1 MSRFVLIVWAAVLLF
16 ILSWL
21 VWQKEQ
27 TAAHGRAVL
36 LELGP
41 RDPRSLMQGDYMV
54 LTYGLPQAFQ
64 QRLTDDKLR
73 QHGHVVLRLDA
84 KNIGTIQRL
93 DDGTPIA
100 ADEIRLRFRNR
111 HGNLRL
117 GAESFFFQEG
127 DAAKYD
133 RARYGEL
140 RVDAQGNSVL
150 VGLRDADQVQ
160 LGKPVIR

>member
-1 MSRFVLIVWAAVLLF
+1 MSRLILIGWAAVLLL

-27 TAAHGRAVL
+27 TAAHGRVVL
-36 LELGP
+36 LELAP

-54 LTYGLPQAFQ
+54 LTYRLGEAFEQSLIDYKMPQP
-64 QRLTDDKLR
+64 R
-73 QHGHVVLRLDA
+73 HVILKLDA
-84 KNIGTIQRL
+84 KNIGTLQRL
-93 DDGTPIA
+93 DDGKPIA

-111 HGNLRL
+111 HGRLRL

-127 DAAKYD
+127 DAAKYEA
-133 RARYGEL
+133 ARYGEL

-150 VGLRDADQVQ
+150 IGLRDASQAQ
-160 LGKPVIR
+160 LGMPVIR

>member
-1 MSRFVLIVWAAVLLF
+1 MSRFILIGWAAVLLL

-27 TAAHGRAVL
+27 TAAHGRVVL
-36 LELGP
+36 LELAP

-54 LTYGLPQAFQ
+54 LTYRLPDALQ
-64 QRLTDDKLR
+64 QQLTSAKPP
-73 QHGHVVLRLDA
+73 QHGHVILKLDA
-84 KNIGTIQRL
+84 KNIGTLQRL

-111 HGNLRL
+111 QGRLRL

-127 DAAKYD
+127 DAGKYAA
-133 RARYGEL
+133 ARYGEL

-150 VGLRDADQVQ
+150 IGLRDANQVQ
-160 LGKPVIR
+160 IGRPVIR